1 MKLRL
6 KILLLVML
14 GLVTN
19 VFPRRLDVHWAHA
32 EPAVAGLPREIGIP
46 RVLFFDPTRPRTLE
60 LFDNLRRRVVLGLC
74 EQDVDV
80 VAHGTDLDERR
91 AVIPQNAGDV
101 GMEFAALLIAQ
112 ELAAVLRA
120 EYEMDD
126 DVGNGLG
133 HAGVAPTGLGR
144 LVTAVVLGLR
154 SSDSL
159 LPRLSH
165 GGPSALTDLRAE
177 SP

>member
-1 MKLRL
+1 MR
-6 KILLLVML
+6 
-14 GLVTN
+14 
-19 VFPRRLDVHWAHA
+19 
-32 EPAVAGLPREIGIP
+32 
-46 RVLFFDPTRPRTLE
+46 
-60 LFDNLRRRVVLGLC
+60 

-80 VAHGTDLDERR
+80 VAHGIDLDKRR
-91 AVIPQNAGDV
+91 AVMLQDAGNV
-101 GMEFAALLIAQ
+101 GVKLAAILIAQ
-112 ELAAVLRA
+112 ELAVALRA
-120 EYEMDD
+120 EYEMGQ
-126 DVGNGLG
+126 DVGERLG
-133 HAGVAPTGLGR
+133 HAGVAPTGLGI